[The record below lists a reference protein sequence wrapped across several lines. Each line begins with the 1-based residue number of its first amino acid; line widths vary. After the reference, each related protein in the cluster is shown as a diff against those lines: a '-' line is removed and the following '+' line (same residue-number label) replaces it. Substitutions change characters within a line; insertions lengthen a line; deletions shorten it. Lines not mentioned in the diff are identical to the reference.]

1 LSGELLLS
9 KSSRSGGVAAA
20 GEDGNKMKADSMLAR
35 FEGDEGRRRLVHLL
49 QAQAVVGGDA
59 TVAREIAEVAVVREL
74 LPGNVLIEQKS
85 AENDLF
91 LILSGTFRV
100 FVNGR
105 EVANRHAG
113 QHVGEMVIIDPSL
126 RRTATVVASEESIVA
141 QVGEKTFSSM
151 ADKNPRLWRA
161 LAVELCRRLNERKK
175 FHAEPNSAPILF
187 VGSSKEHLRVAEAF
201 AAGVPKG
208 SARVTLWSDG
218 VFGASRFPI
227 EDLETQI
234 GIADFAVLVVGAD
247 DRVISRG
254 SESDAPRD
262 NVVFELGLFMG
273 ALSRSRTFLLA
284 PRGHKIKIPTDLLG
298 LTTLQFDPAA
308 SSPEDMVGE
317 ALKELTEI
325 IARLGPK

>member
-1 LSGELLLS
+1 
-9 KSSRSGGVAAA
+9 
-20 GEDGNKMKADSMLAR
+20 MKADSMLTR
-35 FEGDEGRRRLVHLL
+35 FHGDDGRRRLVDLL
-49 QAQAVVGGDA
+49 KAQIVVGGDA
-59 TVAREIAEVAVVREL
+59 VIAGEIADVAVVREL
-74 LPGNVLIEQKS
+74 LPGNILIEQKS
-85 AENDLF
+85 TENDLF

-105 EVANRHAG
+105 EVANRQSG

-126 RRTATVVASEESIVA
+126 RRTATVIASEQSVVA
-141 QVGEKTFSSM
+141 QVDEKFFSSL

-161 LAVELCRRLNERKK
+161 LAVELCHRLNERRK
-175 FHAEPNSAPILF
+175 FHAEPNSKPILF
-187 VGSSKEHLRVAEAF
+187 IGSSKEHLTVAETL
-201 AAGVPKG
+201 AAGVPKDIA
-208 SARVTLWSDG
+208 SVTLWSDG
-218 VFGASRFPI
+218 VFGASKFPI

-234 GIADFAVLVVGAD
+234 GIADFAVLVIGPD

-298 LTTLQFDPAA
+298 LTTIQFDPSAPNPA
-308 SSPEDMVGE
+308 DMVGP
-317 ALKELTEI
+317 ALDELTKI
-325 IARLGPK
+325 IARMGPK

>member
-1 LSGELLLS
+1 MVQ
-9 KSSRSGGVAAA
+9 K
-20 GEDGNKMKADSMLAR
+20 KKADSMLSR
-35 FEGDEGRRRLVHLL
+35 FQGDDGRRRLLELL

-59 TVAREIAEVAVVREL
+59 SIAREIADVAVVREL
-74 LPGNVLIEQKS
+74 LPGDILIEQKS

-105 EVANRHAG
+105 EVASRQAG

-126 RRTATVVASEESIVA
+126 RRTATVIASEQSVVA
-141 QVGEKTFSSM
+141 QVDEKTFSSW

-161 LAVELCRRLNERKK
+161 LAVELCHRLNERRK
-175 FHAEPNSAPILF
+175 FHAEPNSKPILF
-187 VGSSKEHLRVAEAF
+187 IGSSKEHLTIAEAL
-201 AAGVPKG
+201 AAGVPKDIA
-208 SARVTLWSDG
+208 SVTLWSDG
-218 VFGASRFPI
+218 VFGASKFPI

-234 GIADFAVLVVGAD
+234 GIADFAVLVVGPD

-298 LTTLQFDPAA
+298 LTTIQFDPAA
-308 SSPEDMVGE
+308 PNPADMVRTALGE
-317 ALKELTEI
+317 MTKI
-325 IARLGPK
+325 IAKMGPK